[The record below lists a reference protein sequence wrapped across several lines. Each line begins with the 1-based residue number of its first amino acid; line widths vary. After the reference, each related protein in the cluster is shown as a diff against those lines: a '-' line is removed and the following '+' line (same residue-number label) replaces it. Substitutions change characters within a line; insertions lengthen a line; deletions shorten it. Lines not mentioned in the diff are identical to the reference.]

1 MRIATIAI
9 QPQMDEALERAGERF
24 VEAFKTG
31 DYQGEWFGFESPAA
45 LFQDLT
51 PGRWVLIETLQHGGP
66 MSLRGLAR
74 HVDRDAANVHR
85 DVVALKELGLIEDH
99 PDGGIW
105 VPFDEIRFN
114 AVLKRVA

>member
-51 PGRWVLIETLQHGGP
+51 PGRWVLI
-66 MSLRGLAR
+66 
-74 HVDRDAANVHR
+74 
-85 DVVALKELGLIEDH
+85 
-99 PDGGIW
+99 
-105 VPFDEIRFN
+105 
-114 AVLKRVA
+114 